1 MKKYPILIFDL
12 IVEENEYNIL
22 KHLKEICKKQE
33 NGKDLYK
40 RYITYHI
47 EQVRNTMRNSNNED
61 LRNLANNF
69 ISIYLKDNNEIGA
82 VVFDAVSTGER
93 KEVMYEKIE
102 DRYVPYIEI

>member
-1 MKKYPILIFDL
+1 MRAYPILRFDL
-12 IVEENEYNIL
+12 IVEENEYNTL
-22 KHLKEICKKQE
+22 KHLKEICKKQK

-47 EQVRNTMRNSNNED
+47 EQVRNTMRNSNDED
-61 LRNLANNF
+61 LRNSANNF
-69 ISIYLKDNNEIGA
+69 ISIYPKDNNEIGA

-93 KEVMYEKIE
+93 KEVMYEKIG